1 MTRNFHA
8 SDNQSY
14 LVPFAEN
21 LNHGEVDINYEIF
34 DSENLVTKITIED
47 GEASEPSELFTTNQL
62 LFHENLPKNEEFYNY
77 LLQRK
82 QSYINNMVETNSNGI
97 ISF

>member
-47 GEASEPSELFTTNQL
+47 GEASEPSELLATNQL
-62 LFHENLPKNEEFYNY
+62 LFHRNLKKNEEFHNY

-82 QSYINNMVETNSNGI
+82 LSYIKNLEETNLNGI
-97 ISF
+97 FSF

>member
-47 GEASEPSELFTTNQL
+47 GEASEPSELLATNQV
-62 LFHENLPKNEEFYNY
+62 LFHTNLKKNEEFHNY

-82 QSYINNMVETNSNGI
+82 LSYIKNLEETNLNGI
-97 ISF
+97 FSF